1 MRRTQANIDVEE
13 ILKNENPE
21 DHDYIFRIGIDL
33 NEKNE
38 ERKKRNVGTR
48 RFVRYKC
55 GSDSENQI
63 FDDELKE
70 FQIYTEV
77 STVENDWS

>member
-1 MRRTQANIDVEE
+1 LRRTQANIDVEE

-21 DHDYIFRIGIDL
+21 VHDYIFRIEKEP
-33 NEKNE
+33 NE
-38 ERKKRNVGTR
+38 KRNVG
-48 RFVRYKC
+48 FVRYKC
-55 GSDSENQI
+55 GSDSENPI

-77 STVENDWS
+77 STVENDRS

>member
-33 NEKNE
+33 NENREK
-38 ERKKRNVGTR
+38 RKKRKLG
-48 RFVRYKC
+48 FVRYKC
-55 GSDSENQI
+55 GSDSENPI

-77 STVENDWS
+77 STVENDRS